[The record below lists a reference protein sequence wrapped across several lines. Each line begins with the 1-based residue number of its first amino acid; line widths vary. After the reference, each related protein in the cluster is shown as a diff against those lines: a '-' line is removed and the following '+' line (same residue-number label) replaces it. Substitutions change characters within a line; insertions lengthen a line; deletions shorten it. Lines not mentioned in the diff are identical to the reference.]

1 MELQENL
8 DAIKKRIEKYTQK
21 IALLEQTK
29 KKYSQKMADIDAQL
43 EELNNKLK
51 SIKSDTIFKKCEEL
65 NFTIEDYIKLSNAL
79 ADGTVSELLEISVK
93 NKMKETKNNEG
104 NENEE

>member
-21 IALLEQTK
+21 IESLEQTK
-29 KKYSQKMADIDAQL
+29 RKYSQKMADIDAQL

-51 SIKSDTIFKKCEEL
+51 SLKSDTIFKKCEEL

-79 ADGTVSELLEISVK
+79 ADGTVSELLEINTK
-93 NKMKETKNNEG
+93 NKSEG
-104 NENEE
+104 DKKQ

>member
-21 IALLEQTK
+21 IESLEQTK
-29 KKYSQKMADIDAQL
+29 RKYSQKMADIDAQL

-51 SIKSDTIFKKCEEL
+51 SLKSDTIFKKCEEL

-79 ADGTVSELLEISVK
+79 ADGTVSELLEISAK
-93 NKMKETKNNEG
+93 NKSEG
-104 NENEE
+104 DKKQ